1 MSHRIPVTIV
11 TGYLGAGKTTLL
23 NRILSGDHGIVFIG
37 RHLDPL
43 ALDRGFHACEQHFAA
58 AAPSP
63 PAEAVIP

>member
-23 NRILSGDHGIVFIG
+23 NRILAEDHRIVFIG

-58 AAPSP
+58 AAHNP

>member
-11 TGYLGAGKTTLL
+11 TGYLGAGKTALL
-23 NRILSGDHGIVFIG
+23 NRILLEDHRIVFIG

-58 AAPSP
+58 AATSP

>member
-1 MSHRIPVTIV
+1 MSHRIPVTII
-11 TGYLGAGKTTLL
+11 TGYLGAGKTAPL
-23 NRILSGDHGIVFIG
+23 NRILSEDHRIVLIG